1 MKSFVL
7 ISAFT
12 GALIQHTVA
21 APTPTQIE
29 AGLDGRGVAGGFLGV
44 VGTAISNLSNL
55 GPSGTGTANYNSAL
69 SYLKTIT
76 PTATP
81 TSPQQALVALSS
93 IYEASPTP
101 NNLYAAIG
109 EYIAA
114 GLTTTNLTTAL
125 SALEASPSG
134 PNSETNSNSKN
145 PSPPIYPKAN
155 STDAP
160 YDLPEARLRAAIHTP
175 FTFQY
180 GKAGAPQPVILVP
193 GTGNTGYLTFRGSY
207 IPLLTG
213 SALGEPVW
221 LNIPGYLLNDAQ
233 TNAEYVAYAINY
245 ISAISAHRQVAV
257 FGWSQGNI
265 DTQWAFKYWPSTRS
279 KVTDHVAFSPDYH
292 GTVLAN
298 FLALGEPQPPSVL
311 QQEYTSTFISTLR
324 RGGGDSAYV
333 PTTTV
338 YSGFL
343 DEVVEPQQGSG
354 ASAFLGDARGVGVT
368 NNEVQTICAGQP
380 AGGFFTHEGVLYNAL
395 GYALAVDA
403 LSHAGPGQA
412 SRLDLA
418 SVCASYLTPGLDLN
432 DFLLT
437 EDSIAIAG
445 VAILV
450 YPGKV
455 VAEPAFRSYAVSS

>member
-245 ISAISAHRQVAV
+245 ISAFSAH
-257 FGWSQGNI
+257 
-265 DTQWAFKYWPSTRS
+265 TRS
-279 KVTDHVAFSPDYH
+279 KVTDHVAFSPDHH

-455 VAEPAFRSYAVSS
+455 VAEPAIKSYAVSS